1 VLKIL
6 NIMNKSESSIQ
17 QEIFVWFKNN
27 YCLKNHKPKFRI
39 FAVPNQ
45 GKNAKEQAY
54 KKMIG
59 MESGVSDLIICLPK
73 KVIFVELKTDKGV
86 QSDAQKDF
94 QKDIEDLGLEYYLIR
109 NLEHFQQL
117 IFNKLEN
124 I

>member
-1 VLKIL
+1 MKA
-6 NIMNKSESSIQ
+6 SEDKIQ
-17 QEIFVWFKNN
+17 QDCYLWFKNN
-27 YCLKNHKPKFRI
+27 YCLKNQKPKFRI
-39 FAVPNQ
+39 FAIPNQ

-59 MESGVSDLIICLPK
+59 MEAGVSDLIICLPK
-73 KVIFVELKTDKGV
+73 KVIFVELKTEKGV
-86 QSDAQKDF
+86 QSEAQKEF
-94 QKDIEDLGLEYYLIR
+94 QKDIEALGLEYYLVR